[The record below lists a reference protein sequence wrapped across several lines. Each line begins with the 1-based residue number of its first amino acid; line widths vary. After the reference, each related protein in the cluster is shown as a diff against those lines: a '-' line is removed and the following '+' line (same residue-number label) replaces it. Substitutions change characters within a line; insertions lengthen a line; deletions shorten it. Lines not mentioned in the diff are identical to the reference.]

1 MTEAVPNFS
10 EGRRPEVVARLAAAT
25 APGLLLD
32 VHADADHNRSVV
44 SLCGLPDRL
53 EEGLLAAIA
62 EAVRL
67 VDLRSHTGV
76 HPRVGAA
83 DVVPLV
89 PLVGTL
95 EEAAEDARRLAARV
109 WSELGLPVYLYG
121 PALAGPSLAEI
132 RAGRARPSLGGDP
145 HPASGAVCIGARR
158 ALVAYNVLLPAAPA
172 PAAAELARSI
182 RASSPGGIPG
192 VQALAFRLA
201 SGVMQLSMN
210 LFDLSA
216 APPGLVLAEI
226 RARAAARGLA
236 VGDDEVVGLCPAAW
250 APPSAG
256 GRVLEAREGAAVAR
270 EAGDEP
276 LAERLGAIAAS
287 RQGFAEAAATV
298 ARLRPQDSQLRAV
311 AEHAAAALLAASRAA

>member
-25 APGLLLD
+25 EPGLLLD

-44 SLCGLPDRL
+44 SVCGVPDRL
-53 EEGLLAAIA
+53 EEGLLSAIA

-67 VDLRSHTGV
+67 VDLRSHAGV

-182 RASSPGGIPG
+182 RASAPGGIPG
-192 VQALAFRLA
+192 VQALAFRLP

-216 APPGLVLAEI
+216 APPQVVLAEV
-226 RARAAARGLA
+226 RARAAARGLT
-236 VGDDEVVGLCPAAW
+236 VGEDEVVGLCPAAW
-250 APPSAG
+250 APASAR
-256 GRVLEAREGAAVAR
+256 GRVLEAREAAAVAR
-270 EAGDEP
+270 GTGDEP
-276 LAERLGAIAAS
+276 LAERLGAIPAS
-287 RQGFAEAAATV
+287 RRRFAEAAALLSG
-298 ARLRPQDSQLRAV
+298 LRPQDGQLRAV
-311 AEHAAAALLAASRAA
+311 AEHAAGALLAASRAA